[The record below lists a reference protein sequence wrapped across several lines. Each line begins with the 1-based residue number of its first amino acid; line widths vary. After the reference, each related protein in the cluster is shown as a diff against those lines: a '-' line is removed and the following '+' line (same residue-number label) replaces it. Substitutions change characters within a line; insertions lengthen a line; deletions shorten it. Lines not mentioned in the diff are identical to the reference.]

1 MTLWDNFKNNFNL
14 IIDDINEYLTII
26 KFCINFEKNFLL
38 YAHYGFPFDQFIDEI
53 IKKKFNINQIYRTEN
68 LWNKSIIYNENQ
80 YFFEIDLDNPNMPK
94 KLNALTDMLLFII
107 KRKTI
112 VGNKHLIIIKNI
124 DKLDSYFFAFR
135 IILEKYHH
143 NCYFICTTNKINK
156 IENPI
161 KSRFSLFRLRLFT
174 NNEIVLIFNKYLDV
188 NLHPVLIK
196 NNCRNIIFAIFIC
209 QTYIYEPLLI
219 TDDFCNFNYPPI
231 VSFINSNYTLNDIR
245 QLSYKYCQ
253 YNLSIK
259 DLTLDL
265 LKISKKKYQLIIEES
280 VKIEHLLSYS
290 NKGREPIYIEA
301 LLCQLFI

>member
-1 MTLWDNFKNNFNL
+1 MTLWENFKNNFNL
-14 IIDDINEYLTII
+14 IIDDIDDYSKI
-26 KFCINFEKNFLL
+26 KNFCVNFKNNFLL
-38 YAHYGFPFDQFIDEI
+38 YACCGFPFDLFIYEI
-53 IKKKFNINQIYRTEN
+53 RKKKFNINHIYRTEN
-68 LWNKSIIYNENQ
+68 TWNKSIIYNENQ

-94 KLNALTDMLLFII
+94 KLNILTDMLLFII
-107 KRKTI
+107 KRKAI
-112 VGNKHLIIIKNI
+112 IGDKHLIIIKNI
-124 DKLDSYFFAFR
+124 DKLDNYFFAFR

-174 NNEIVLIFNKYLDV
+174 TNEIKQLFDKYLSV
-188 NLHPVLIK
+188 ELHPALIK
-196 NNCRNIIFAIFIC
+196 NNCRNVIFAIFIA
-209 QTYIYEPLLI
+209 QTTIYEPLLV
-219 TDDFCNFNYPPI
+219 TDDFCNFNYPHI
-231 VSFINSNYTLNDIR
+231 TTFANSNYTLNDIR

-253 YNLSIK
+253 YNLTIK

-265 LKISKKKYQLIIEES
+265 LKISKKKHQLIIEES
-280 VKIEHLLSYS
+280 VKLEHLLSHS